1 MSSGSK
7 IKRIALILN
16 LVFNAILGFII
27 FQISNIAYRN
37 NRIKIWMNQKE
48 FDSYFFEEL
57 QQITPYLWMIWGAL
71 VVLSIFLLICEYKK
85 SNL

>member
-1 MSSGSK
+1 MKSRSK
-7 IKRIALILN
+7 TKKIVLILN
-16 LVFNAILGFII
+16 LIFNIILGLII
-27 FQISNIAYRN
+27 FQISNIVYRN
-37 NRIKIWMNQKE
+37 NRIKIWMNHNE
-48 FDSYFFEEL
+48 FDSYFLEEL